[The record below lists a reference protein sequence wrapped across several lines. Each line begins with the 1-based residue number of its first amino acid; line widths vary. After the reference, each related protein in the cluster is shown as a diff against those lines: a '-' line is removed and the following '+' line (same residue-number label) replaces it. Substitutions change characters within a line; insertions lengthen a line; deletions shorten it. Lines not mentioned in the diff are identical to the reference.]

1 MATLT
6 FSKFVVT
13 TQQITMGKSTHFSSK
28 SVFGQLIS
36 LIDDSMIKR
45 EVKKCDSDRYTKRF
59 TTKDHLISMLFC
71 SFSKCTSLR
80 EISGA
85 MLGLSGKTE
94 SFQLNHIPKR
104 STLSDANRRRDVL
117 VFENIYHQLLKQYG
131 HFLSDSRIKDV
142 IKKQVKIFDSS
153 TISLFKNIME
163 CVGRNPKNGK
173 KKGGIKVHTV
183 VNADEIVPSMV
194 WFSEAKTHDH
204 KFLEKLK
211 CDENTIYVFDKGYN
225 DYKAFE
231 YFTSQKTGFVTRIKD
246 NASYRRIENL
256 DIQDHIHNGVL
267 KDEIIEI
274 EVKNGKETTP
284 LKLRKVTFYDRAN
297 KREFEFLTNLFDL
310 RADMIAALYKI
321 RWQIELL
328 FKQLKQNF
336 PLKYFLGDN
345 ENAIKIQI
353 YCVLIVNLL
362 MAVIQKKLKRRWAFS
377 NLVSFVKIHLFNYI
391 NLMRFLENPEKD
403 WILERN
409 QTEQLALF

>member
-1 MATLT
+1 
-6 FSKFVVT
+6 
-13 TQQITMGKSTHFSSK
+13 MGKSNYFSSK

-36 LIDDSMIKR
+36 LIDDSLIRK

-85 MLGLSGKTE
+85 MLGLSGKTS

-104 STLSDANRRRDVL
+104 STLSDANKKRDVL

-131 HFLSDSRIKDV
+131 SFLSDSRIKDV
-142 IKKQVKIFDSS
+142 IKKQIKIFDSS
-153 TISLFKNIME
+153 TISLFKDIMG
-163 CVGRNPKNGK
+163 CVGRNPKSGK
-173 KKGGIKVHTV
+173 RKGGIKVHTV
-183 VNADEIVPSMV
+183 VNADEMVPSLV

-204 KFLEKLK
+204 NFLKKLK
-211 CDENTIYVFDKGYN
+211 CDENTVYVFDKGYN

-231 YFTSQKTGFVTRIKD
+231 HFTIQKTGFVTRIKD
-246 NASYRRIENL
+246 NACYISIEKL
-256 DIQDHIHNGVL
+256 AIGERIHNGVL
-267 KDEIIEI
+267 EDEIIEI
-274 EVKNGKETTP
+274 DVKKGREISK
-284 LKLRKVTFYDRAN
+284 LSLRKVRFYDRVN

-310 RADMIAALYKI
+310 RADLIAALYKI

-362 MAVIQKKLKRRWAFS
+362 MSVVKKRLKRSWAFS
-377 NLVSFVKIHLFNYI
+377 NLVSFCKIHLFNYI
-391 NLMRFLENPEKD
+391 NLMNFLENPEKD
-403 WILERN
+403 WIIDKAE
-409 QTEQLALF
+409 TEQLSFIL